1 MASINRKVQGKEQ
14 DITYSVDGVL
24 AGVIIDNSLYVGI
37 SDEPTKAEMKAFNA
51 MLKKAKGRDGV
62 KNATA
67 GVGKVLVDGGE
78 VVVRFEGSNFPVSD
92 FTKDVELAV
101 A

>member
-1 MASINRKVQGKEQ
+1 MASITRKVQGKEQ
-14 DITYSVDGVL
+14 DITYVVDGVL

-37 SDEPTKAEMKAFNA
+37 SEDPTRAEMKTYNA

-67 GVGKVLVDGGE
+67 GVGKVLLVDGE
-78 VVVRFEGSNFPVSD
+78 VLVRFEGSNFPVND